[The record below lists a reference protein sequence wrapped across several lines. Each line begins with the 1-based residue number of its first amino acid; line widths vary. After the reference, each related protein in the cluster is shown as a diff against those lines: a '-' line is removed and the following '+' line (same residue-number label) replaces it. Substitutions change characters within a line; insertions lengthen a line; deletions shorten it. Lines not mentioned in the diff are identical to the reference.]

1 MSLLPAHRESLLPDL
16 NDLWNSFAP
25 TGMAPIFGS
34 HLLRVED
41 AVEDGHY
48 VVRAEMPGID
58 PAKDVEVSI
67 RGRQLTLKAE
77 RTEKHEEKGRSEFS
91 YGSFYRSVTLP
102 HNAEEDGIEA
112 SYAKGILTVS
122 IPLGE
127 PKEVAKKVEV
137 KEAE

>member
-16 NDLWNSFAP
+16 NDLWSSLAP
-25 TGMAPIFGS
+25 TGMAPLFGS

-48 VVRAEMPGID
+48 VVRAEIPGID
-58 PAKDVEVSI
+58 PEKDVEVSVQ
-67 RGRQLTLKAE
+67 GRQLTIKAE
-77 RTEKHEEKGRSEFS
+77 RTERREEKGRSEFS

-102 HNAEEDGIEA
+102 HNAEDEGVSA

-122 IPLGE
+122 VPLGKPTE
-127 PKEVAKKVEV
+127 LAKKVEV
-137 KEAE
+137 KTAE